1 MGKVANRAIRDQ
13 RSEKWHT
20 HAHTTTRPPRELR
33 ATHPLHTGSWRH
45 RATAQGGSCCHRA
58 TGTCSA
64 QEGAAA
70 TGRQRKNGAGA
81 AGARAGR
88 GRLPS
93 GTYGARWELA
103 LQGNRTW
110 WELLPPGTRHQ
121 PRPGGSARM
130 EPGAGATGQPRRVGA
145 AATRHGAP
153 TAHRRELLP
162 PSGSARKEL
171 EHAGLGLGNAHIK
184 DEARGSR
191 LGPDCT
197 GDKTRGPELGLR
209 PARTG
214 DEAMANRLGVGSAR
228 IGDETRGLGHGPGP
242 ARIGDKRRGLGLG
255 FVLALLVL
263 RTRRR
268 AVGASVLPSR
278 PLARPSEQVVIL
290 RCATC
295 AKS

>member
-1 MGKVANRAIRDQ
+1 M
-13 RSEKWHT
+13 
-20 HAHTTTRPPRELR
+20 
-33 ATHPLHTGSWRH
+33 HPLHTGSWRH
-45 RATAQGGSCCHRA
+45 RATARGGSCCHRA
-58 TGTCSA
+58 TGTYSA
-64 QEGAAA
+64 QEVAAA

-81 AGARAGR
+81 AGARVLR

-93 GTYGARWELA
+93 DTYAARWELA

-145 AATRHGAP
+145 AATGQGAP
-153 TAHRRELLP
+153 AAHRRELLP
-162 PSGSARKEL
+162 PSGSARMEL
-171 EHAGLGLGNAHIK
+171 EQVGLGLGNAHIK

-209 PARTG
+209 PARAG
-214 DEAMANRLGVGSAR
+214 DEVIDNRFGVGSAR

-242 ARIGDKRRGLGLG
+242 ARIGDKRRGPEHG
-255 FVLALLVL
+255 FILALLVL
-263 RTRRR
+263 RTKRR
-268 AVGASVLPSR
+268 AACASVLPSR
-278 PLARPSEQVVIL
+278 PLAWPSEQAVIL
-290 RCATC
+290 RFATC